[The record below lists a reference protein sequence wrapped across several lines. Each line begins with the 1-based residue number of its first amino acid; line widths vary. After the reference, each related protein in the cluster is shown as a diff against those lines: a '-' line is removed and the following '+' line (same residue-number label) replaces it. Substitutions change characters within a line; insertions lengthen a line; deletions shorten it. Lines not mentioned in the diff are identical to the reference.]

1 MGRSADENKKELAF
15 ALFMM
20 GEANNRIS
28 ERVGV
33 SEKTVG
39 TWSDKFGWKERR
51 AAVEVSR
58 PEIVNKLL
66 KEINKLI
73 ESGNVDADKLSK
85 LSATIERIEKKDS
98 LVNHIHTFMQFGEFL
113 NKLVGTEL
121 SSDDIKMIVRL
132 QDRFIQEKL

>member
-1 MGRSADENKKELAF
+1 MGRTADDNKKELAF

-33 SEKTVG
+33 SEKTIG

-66 KEINKLI
+66 KEINNLI

-98 LVNHIHTFMQFGEFL
+98 LVNHIYTFMQFGEFL
-113 NKLVGTEL
+113 NKLIGTEL

>member
-1 MGRSADENKKELAF
+1 MGRTADDNKKELAF

-20 GEANNRIS
+20 GETNNRIS

-33 SEKTVG
+33 SEKTIG
-39 TWSDKFGWKERR
+39 NWSEKFGWKERR

-66 KEINKLI
+66 KEINNLI

-113 NKLVGTEL
+113 NKLIGIEL
-121 SSDDIKMIVRL
+121 SSDDVKMIVRL

>member
-1 MGRSADENKKELAF
+1 MGRKADENKKELAF
-15 ALFMM
+15 ALYMM
-20 GEANNRIS
+20 GEQNNRIA

-66 KEINKLI
+66 KAINDLI
-73 ESGNVDADKLSK
+73 DKNDIDADKLSK

-98 LVNHIHTFMQFGEFL
+98 LVNHINTFMQFGEYL
-113 NKLVGTEL
+113 NRLVGTEL
-121 SSDDIKMIVRL
+121 TSDEVKMIVRL
-132 QDRFIQEKL
+132 QDRFIQEKI